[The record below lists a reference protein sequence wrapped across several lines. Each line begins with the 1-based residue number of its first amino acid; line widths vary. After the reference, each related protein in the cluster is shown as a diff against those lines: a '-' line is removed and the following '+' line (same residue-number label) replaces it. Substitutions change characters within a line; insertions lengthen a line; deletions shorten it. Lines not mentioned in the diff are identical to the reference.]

1 MHSYFSSCLL
11 STRLALGHLSSKK
24 VIGQGAILF
33 LLSALW
39 TTPAQAKNVI
49 LFLGDGMGI
58 STVTAARIYAG
69 QLKGATGEEY
79 SLAFE
84 TFPNLALIKT
94 YNTNAQ
100 VSDSAGTI
108 SAILTGEKT
117 RIGVSGITSNV
128 ARDDCAAALANTL
141 PTIAELAEDAGM
153 ATGVVSTARITHATP
168 AGAYA
173 HTPNRDW
180 EDSAST
186 PDEAEALG
194 CVDIAQQMIQMPN
207 GDGLDVI
214 LGGGRGQFL
223 PTNQNDPEYPKK
235 SGKRDDGRNLIEEW
249 LAADPT
255 RQYVWNGEGFAALAS
270 KQGKIAGQVM
280 GLFEPSH
287 MQFDT
292 DRENDPGTEPSI
304 AAMTEF
310 AVSQLEAKAKAKSTG
325 YFLLVEAGRI
335 DHAHHISNAYRALE
349 DTVALSDAVQWTIDN
364 VDLAETLIIV
374 TADHS
379 HTMTI
384 SGYPRRGNP
393 ILGVV
398 ETEPGKILPDA
409 TGNPYTTLSY
419 ANGPGYKKQQPDL
432 SDIDT
437 TAKDYQQLGTVP
449 LMIETHAG
457 EDVAAFAAGK
467 RATQV
472 RGVMEQNKL
481 FHVMH
486 SALFDK

>member
-1 MHSYFSSCLL
+1 MYSYFSDSRLGSLL
-11 STRLALGHLSSKK
+11 VSLLTFLPARK
-24 VIGQGAILF
+24 VIGQWPGLL

-39 TTPAQAKNVI
+39 ITPAHAKNVI

-69 QLKGATGEEY
+69 QLQGGTGEEY

-94 YNTNAQ
+94 YNTNSQ

-117 RIGVSGITSNV
+117 SIGVTGITSDV
-128 ARDDCAAALANTL
+128 ARDDCAAALVNTL

-168 AGAYA
+168 AGAFA

-194 CVDIAQQMIQMPN
+194 CIDIARQMIQMPN

-223 PTNQNDPEYPKK
+223 PTSENDPEYPKK

-249 LAADPT
+249 LSEDAS
-255 RQYVWNGEGFAALAS
+255 RQYIWNGEGFAALVS
-270 KQGKIAGQVM
+270 KQGKIPGQVM

-287 MQFDT
+287 MQFDA
-292 DRENDPGTEPSI
+292 DRAKDPGTEPSI

-310 AVSQLEAKAKAKSTG
+310 AVSQLEAKGTG

-335 DHAHHISNAYRALE
+335 DHAHHISNAYRALQ

-364 VDLAETLIIV
+364 VDLEETLIIV

-398 ETEPGKILPDA
+398 ETEPGKVLPDA
-409 TGNPYTTLSY
+409 TGKPYTTLSY

-432 SDIDT
+432 TDIDT
-437 TAKDYQQLGTVP
+437 TDPDYQQLGTVP
-449 LMIETHAG
+449 LIIETHAG

-467 RATQV
+467 SATQV

-481 FHVMH
+481 FNVMH

>member
-1 MHSYFSSCLL
+1 MYSYFSDSRLGSLL
-11 STRLALGHLSSKK
+11 VSLLTFLPARK
-24 VIGQGAILF
+24 VIGQWSG
-33 LLSALW
+33 LLLLNALW
-39 TTPAQAKNVI
+39 MTPAQAKNVI

-69 QLKGATGEEY
+69 QLQGGTGEEY

-94 YNTNAQ
+94 YNTNSQ

-117 RIGVSGITSNV
+117 SIGVSGITSNV
-128 ARDDCAAALANTL
+128 ARDDCAAALVNTL

-168 AGAYA
+168 AGAFA

-194 CVDIAQQMIQMPN
+194 CIDIARQMIQMPN

-223 PTNQNDPEYPKK
+223 PTSENDPEYPKK

-249 LAADPT
+249 LSEDAS
-255 RQYVWNGEGFAALAS
+255 RQYIWNGEGFAALVS
-270 KQGKIAGQVM
+270 KQGKIPGQIM

-287 MQFDT
+287 MQFDA
-292 DRENDPGTEPSI
+292 DRAKDPGTEPSI

-310 AVSQLEAKAKAKSTG
+310 AVSQLEAKGTG

-335 DHAHHISNAYRALE
+335 DHAHHISNAYRALQ

-364 VDLAETLIIV
+364 VDLEETLVIV

-398 ETEPGKILPDA
+398 ETEPGKVLPDA
-409 TGNPYTTLSY
+409 TGKPYTTLSY

-432 SDIDT
+432 TYIDT
-437 TAKDYQQLGTVP
+437 TDPDYQQLGTVP

-467 RATQV
+467 SATQV

-481 FHVMH
+481 FNVMH